1 MKLSKTFAL
10 AGFLAG
16 SLILPGPMA
25 TAEAHDKDNGHGLGK
40 SKHYSCYDKHG
51 RWRSHPHCPPPQ
63 HSYHH
68 GYHHDHDRYPSHTR
82 YYRSAPAPYQRHP
95 EIIYVRKDGPY
106 DRRVRRNNPVVQ
118 SRATIVSDSR
128 TRVQQSRDQL
138 RADQMELKND
148 RAELRRDIR
157 NKVGKDE
164 ITRDR
169 QEIRADL
176 DKIKST
182 RSDLRK
188 DQSQLAGAR
197 R

>member
-1 MKLSKTFAL
+1 MKFSKTLAL
-10 AGFLAG
+10 AVLLAG

-25 TAEAHDKDNGHGLGK
+25 TAEAHGNGNGNGK
-40 SKHYSCYDKHG
+40 SKHNFCYDKHG

-63 HSYHH
+63 RSYRH
-68 GYHHDHDRYPSHTR
+68 GYHHDYDRYPSHTHYHR
-82 YYRSAPAPYQRHP
+82 AAPAPYQRHP

-106 DRRVRRNNPVVQ
+106 DRRVQHNNPVVQ
-118 SRATIVSDSR
+118 SRPTTVSDAR
-128 TRVQQSRDQL
+128 TKIQQSRDQI
-138 RADQMELKND
+138 RADRTELKND

-164 ITRDR
+164 IARDR

-188 DQSQLAGAR
+188 DQLAGAR

>member
-1 MKLSKTFAL
+1 MKLSKTLAL

-25 TAEAHDKDNGHGLGK
+25 TAEAHDKDNGHGHGK

-68 GYHHDHDRYPSHTR
+68 GYHHDRYPSHTR

-118 SRATIVSDSR
+118 SRATTVSDSR
-128 TRVQQSRDQL
+128 TRVLQSRDQL

-164 ITRDR
+164 IIRDR

>member
-10 AGFLAG
+10 AGLLAG
-16 SLILPGPMA
+16 SLILSGPMT
-25 TAEAHDKDNGHGLGK
+25 TAEAHGNGKGDEKGK

-63 HSYHH
+63 HRHSHGHYHSRDYHH
-68 GYHHDHDRYPSHTR
+68 SQSHD
-82 YYRSAPAPYQRHP
+82 YRRSGDHYRRQPKV
-95 EIIYVRKDGPY
+95 IYVRKDGPY
-106 DRRVRRNNPVVQ
+106 DRRVQHNNPIVRN
-118 SRATIVSDSR
+118 RATTVSDAR
-128 TRVQQSRDQL
+128 TTVQQSRDQL
-138 RADQMELKND
+138 RADRTELKND

-157 NKVGKDE
+157 NKVGKAE

-188 DQSQLAGAR
+188 DQSELARAR